1 MLREMSGINRSVID
15 TCEDKVKK
23 DSVDMIL
30 HEEKVTVIEAKT
42 NVAADY
48 ESRIGS
54 HGVDTETLIETL
66 VSIVD
71 EVTKDSD
78 DIALAG
84 FSEAC
89 ISVLLKHLD
98 TSGVSKTSLEDVV
111 NSR

>member
-1 MLREMSGINRSVID
+1 MDCSSESKRD
-15 TCEDKVKK
+15 AA
-23 DSVDMIL
+23 VDMIL
-30 HEEKVTVIEAKT
+30 HEEKISVIEAKT
-42 NVAADY
+42 NAAAEY
-48 ESRIGS
+48 ETKIGD
-54 HGVDTETLIETL
+54 HGVESETLIETL

-71 EVTKDSD
+71 EVTREND

-111 NSR
+111 TARSISNHS